1 MDTYEWQKNYAIV
14 NRLYYTE
21 RLWETTLFGCAL
33 YTGINMSF
41 IKEGYFANTMRLRL
55 IPIWGKVAAFNTLIT
70 LILLAPLTK
79 EEMRIQTR
87 KRFIMGKWLYSTFHL
102 DPEQQKHGDFRLCWV
117 NTLFLSIEWELS
129 YKLTSSRS
137 QNSLI
142 TFFNCG
148 RPAKISPR
156 LLRWWS
162 LRNEIGGSLQVT
174 KLLHFVS

>member
-41 IKEGYFANTMRLRL
+41 IKEGYFANAMRLRL

-87 KRFIMGKWLYSTFHL
+87 KRFIMGKWLYSTVHL
-102 DPEQQKHGDFRLCWV
+102 DPEQQKHGDFRLC
-117 NTLFLSIEWELS
+117 
-129 YKLTSSRS
+129 
-137 QNSLI
+137 
-142 TFFNCG
+142 
-148 RPAKISPR
+148 
-156 LLRWWS
+156 
-162 LRNEIGGSLQVT
+162 
-174 KLLHFVS
+174 